1 MSLSKTKPRS
11 SHDGTFDEESPL
23 LEHSRPSTV
32 GVNSLIHQTRSPRI
46 IILLLTTIVFIIG
59 VAIYLVWIPSMR
71 IYEDILCHRYYEE
84 LQGEGGVGLSSTIDE
99 ARCKGDKV
107 QEELNILTAVLETM
121 KALPGMLMAVPYGL
135 LADRIGRK
143 PVFTLSIL
151 GLLLS
156 LLFEVFI
163 MSEWMMLPIRA
174 IWFAPFLQFIGGGE
188 KTASAIFYAIIS
200 DVTTQDERANAF
212 LFAACAS
219 LCAELI
225 APTVAAAIMVYSPWI
240 SICCGVFVMTLGLS
254 CLIAFVPETL
264 HLRASQT
271 KTSTLVPDDSS
282 SEYISDSSSEFNE
295 PLKPKRKFTITRR
308 LSDFYTTSRPLL
320 TLPVLLLLLP
330 SITRVIGQQSIDLC
344 IRYISTR
351 FSIPLSHASLILSLR
366 ALINILLLLL
376 VIPFLSSLLITKF
389 HFSSTHKDL
398 LLARISSLFLILGAL
413 TIAISPSLH
422 LTIIGLIIYT
432 LGTGFVSL
440 VRSLITG
447 LVDQKH
453 VARIFALIAVVETSS
468 ALLAGPAVAGLY
480 ELGLMWRGEW
490 TGWLGLPF
498 VGLAVVCGVGSVG
511 VKGVKGL
518 GKMRVEREAV
528 MQRVDVGSEERV

>member
-1 MSLSKTKPRS
+1 
-11 SHDGTFDEESPL
+11 
-23 LEHSRPSTV
+23 
-32 GVNSLIHQTRSPRI
+32 
-46 IILLLTTIVFIIG
+46 
-59 VAIYLVWIPSMR
+59 MR

-84 LQGEGGVGLSSTIDE
+84 LQGRSGVGLSSTIDE

-107 QEELNILTAVLETM
+107 QEELNILTAVLETL
-121 KALPGMLMAVPYGL
+121 KALPGMFMAVPYGL

-143 PVFTLSIL
+143 PVFALSIL

-174 IWFAPFLQFIGGGE
+174 VWFAPFLQFIGGGE

-200 DVTTQDERANAF
+200 DVTTQDERSNAF

-219 LCAELI
+219 LSAELI

-240 SICCGVFVMTLGLS
+240 SICCGVFVLTSGLL

-264 HLRASQT
+264 HLHASQT
-271 KTSTLVPDDSS
+271 KNSTLIPNDST
-282 SEYISDSSSEFNE
+282 SEYISDSSSDFNE
-295 PLKPKRKFTITRR
+295 PLKPKRKSTITRR

-330 SITRVIGQQSIDLC
+330 SMTRVIGQQSIELC

-376 VIPFLSSLLITKF
+376 LIPLLSSLLITKF

-453 VARIFALIAVVETSS
+453 VARVFALIAVVETSS
-468 ALLAGPAVAGLY
+468 ALLTGPAVAGLY
-480 ELGLMWRGEW
+480 ELGLVWRGEW

-498 VGLAVVCGVGSVG
+498 LGLAVVCGVGSVG
-511 VKGVKGL
+511 VWGVKGL
-518 GKMRVEREAV
+518 GKMTLKRKRVVEGEE
-528 MQRVDVGSEERV
+528 VGSEEERV